1 MNIVKITKS
10 LFFGALCCLSTQT
23 MAEAEGV
30 ITVASQHSVSD
41 TLDKL
46 EAMLKDKGMNIFAR
60 VDHSGGAQKV
70 GKTLAPTELLIF
82 GNPKIGTPLMQCQR
96 SVAIDLP
103 QKMLAW
109 QDENGK
115 VWLSYNDP
123 LYLAQR
129 HQIDM
134 ENPCYPILEKVSK
147 ALGNF
152 AAQSA
157 K

>member
-1 MNIVKITKS
+1 MKILKTTKF
-10 LFFGALCCLSTQT
+10 LVFGLLTSFSSYSFA
-23 MAEAEGV
+23 ADGV
-30 ITVASQHSVSD
+30 ITIVSEHSVST
-41 TLDKL
+41 TLDNL
-46 EAMLKDKGMNIFAR
+46 ETMLTSKGMNIFAR
-60 VDHSGGAQKV
+60 VDHGAGAQKV
-70 GKTLAPTELLIF
+70 GKNLQPTQLLIF

-96 SVAIDLP
+96 SIAIDLP

-109 QDENGK
+109 QDSDGK
-115 VWLSYNDP
+115 VRLSYNDP

-129 HQIDM
+129 HGMDT

-152 AAQSA
+152 ATQSA

>member
-1 MNIVKITKS
+1 MFKKLGRNLLLTSV
-10 LFFGALCCLSTQT
+10 LALSATLSFAQ
-23 MAEAEGV
+23 ADGV
-30 ITVASQHSVSD
+30 ITISSESSVSA

-46 EAMLKDKGMNIFAR
+46 ETALKSKGMNVFAR

-70 GKTLAPTELLIF
+70 GKSLDDTELLIF

-96 SVAIDLP
+96 SIAIDLP

-109 QDENGK
+109 QDDAGK

-123 LYLAQR
+123 LYLAKR
-129 HQIDM
+129 HGLDM
-134 ENPCYPILEKVSK
+134 NNPCYPILEKVSK
-147 ALGNF
+147 ALSNF
-152 AAQSA
+152 AMQAS